1 MQSSLPYGL
10 APHAELHSEEHWR
23 WLMHIPRKEPTSTKL
38 APTIPIS
45 ASLRYLSARVQ
56 GAETIGICRVDGN
69 KVNSGNAQRFRYCST
84 HHSLVLP
91 CESYVSEE
99 RQILA
104 SHYHGDIV
112 NSSLFIDVF
121 TRPHMRAS
129 GKLGPHA
136 VFIPPP
142 LHSRRIGTDVV
153 LSTRNPTNTCDPHN
167 VLRGSQRAW
176 FCACLGT
183 SARTISTYSLAHELS
198 SDPTS
203 RSHLAALYDALLQKN
218 LLRTVEPY
226 SVIEID
232 YVARPSAYY
241 IFSVK
246 NDLGQGVH
254 GVLDQ
259 ERGCPIVFDELEA
272 DADEYAKYP
281 ENAVFNDKEKVG
293 IENTN
298 PTLSPLRRP
307 RTAEDEASKPAVS
320 SPSVSA
326 TATMT
331 PTPDECSF
339 SNMSNLVSSQKWF
352 FGAIGVVAILIH
364 TLLLVAPTINA
375 VNFFYA
381 ATACASMTR
390 REWMLAELLENGF
403 RSCKR
408 PINGR
413 RDGTTDATCEMVGIG
428 LFEDEK
434 LMAMRP
440 QKFSAAE
447 TCNSHWE
454 ADQGGRR
461 NQVNGDR

>member
-91 CESYVSEE
+91 Y
-99 RQILA
+99 
-104 SHYHGDIV
+104 
-112 NSSLFIDVF
+112 
-121 TRPHMRAS
+121 
-129 GKLGPHA
+129 
-136 VFIPPP
+136 
-142 LHSRRIGTDVV
+142 
-153 LSTRNPTNTCDPHN
+153 PHN

-272 DADEYAKYP
+272 DVQQSGLW
-281 ENAVFNDKEKVG
+281 NSKVV
-293 IENTN
+293 IEDQWQNG
-298 PTLSPLRRP
+298 TLDNRIYFIKARVMTHS
-307 RTAEDEASKPAVS
+307 VS
-320 SPSVSA
+320 SETQP
-326 TATMT
+326 
-331 PTPDECSF
+331 C
-339 SNMSNLVSSQKWF
+339 
-352 FGAIGVVAILIH
+352 
-364 TLLLVAPTINA
+364 
-375 VNFFYA
+375 
-381 ATACASMTR
+381 
-390 REWMLAELLENGF
+390 LENSDVM
-403 RSCKR
+403 RLR
-408 PINGR
+408 E
-413 RDGTTDATCEMVGIG
+413 EMVM
-428 LFEDEK
+428 E
-434 LMAMRP
+434 
-440 QKFSAAE
+440 
-447 TCNSHWE
+447 
-454 ADQGGRR
+454 
-461 NQVNGDR
+461 